1 MRSKKEPSLC
11 AKTQGRIANRVC
23 RPRQDL
29 RRTPPAVFGTHLVL
43 YSRVSQKST
52 LKYQVSPQIPEKR
65 EKGSGEALRFSPVDL
80 PRANQGIQIIFG
92 RTPSRGA
99 SLAPAGQ
106 FTFCVWRKFPDLCA
120 LGAHTPVSGTGASA
134 KVAKRL
140 WRGEEE
146 QAERGEASLPAG
158 PGIAMP
164 QRCQPAPP
172 RGGVIPRAGSPS
184 ARRRSG

>member
-1 MRSKKEPSLC
+1 MFAALGRTYEGHPS
-11 AKTQGRIANRVC
+11 
-23 RPRQDL
+23 
-29 RRTPPAVFGTHLVL
+29 PAVFGTHLTL
-43 YSRVSQKST
+43 YSRASQMST
-52 LKYQVSPQIPEKR
+52 LKYHFPQKVPANR
-65 EKGSGEALRFSPVDL
+65 EKGPGENLRFSPVDL
-80 PRANQGIQIIFG
+80 PKANQEIQIIFG

-106 FTFCVWRKFPDLCA
+106 FTFCVCRKFPDLCA

>member
-52 LKYQVSPQIPEKR
+52 LKYQFSPKIPEKR

-80 PRANQGIQIIFG
+80 PKANQGIQIIFG

-99 SLAPAGQ
+99 SLAPLGQ
-106 FTFCVWRKFPDLCA
+106 FTFCACRKFLRPA
-120 LGAHTPVSGTGASA
+120 
-134 KVAKRL
+134 
-140 WRGEEE
+140 WRCSSSR
-146 QAERGEASLPAG
+146 RGPWW
-158 PGIAMP
+158 
-164 QRCQPAPP
+164 R
-172 RGGVIPRAGSPS
+172 R
-184 ARRRSG
+184 RRRSGYTGPWRRRASPSRWRPSERCSCRSASRGRRTPCRWGSG